1 MRILLVGALGEV
13 GQSLGAALRD
23 LGHEVV
29 PVSSRVLPHETG
41 VLSVDAGIQ
50 LIESGGVGLVVHTG
64 GRGDKRVADR
74 NPLTVTRRVGNAC
87 EAGGVRSVL
96 ISTVRVLENARG
108 PVPGSAPV
116 DCHTD
121 YARANAANEREW
133 LAAAPTRGCVLRMAN
148 YFCAPSGEAS
158 PQTHLL
164 PWSLVTEA
172 LSSGRVSVRSA
183 PAVSREFVS
192 ALDVS
197 RSLLQIAKAPE
208 PPRICSTLPGLS
220 MNLKQLSDCVG
231 DAFERC
237 GRSRPAVT
245 FGTDEST
252 GPTLDPD
259 WLASHGWFC
268 AMTDEDVVE
277 AIEMWLS
284 EHHSIAQ

>member
-1 MRILLVGALGEV
+1 VRILLVGALGEV

-29 PVSSRVLPHETG
+29 PVSSRVFPHESG

-50 LIESGGVGLVVHTG
+50 LIESGGVGLVVHAG
-64 GRGDKRVADR
+64 GRGDKRAGDR
-74 NPLTVTRRVGNAC
+74 NPLTMTRRVGNAC
-87 EAGGVRSVL
+87 EAGGVLGVL
-96 ISTVRVLENARG
+96 VSTVRVLEDARG
-108 PVPGSAPV
+108 PVLGCAPV
-116 DCHTD
+116 DCHTE

-133 LAAAPTRGCVLRMAN
+133 LATAPTRGCVLRMAN
-148 YFCAPSGEAS
+148 YFCAPMEVDS
-158 PQTHLL
+158 PQTQLL

-172 LSSGRVSVRSA
+172 LSSGHVSVRSA

-192 ALDVS
+192 ALDVA
-197 RSLLQIAKAPE
+197 RALLQIAKAPE

-220 MNLKQLSDCVG
+220 MSLKQLTNCVG

-259 WLASHGWFC
+259 WLANCGWSST
-268 AMTDEDVVE
+268 MTDEGVVE
-277 AIEMWLS
+277 AIEIWLS
-284 EHHSIAQ
+284 EHHSIAR